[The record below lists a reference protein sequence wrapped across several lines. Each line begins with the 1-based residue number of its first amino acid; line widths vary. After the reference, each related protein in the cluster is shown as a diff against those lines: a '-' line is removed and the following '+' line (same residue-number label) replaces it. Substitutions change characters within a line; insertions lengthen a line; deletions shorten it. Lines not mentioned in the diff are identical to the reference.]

1 MINKLI
7 KIILIFLFL
16 QSCTKEKETMNQ
28 ENFPYSVTTTSPTEY
43 PTEVHQGFFTD
54 AQNELI
60 CGVPKTGMLQAGWQ
74 GDGAKGG
81 QGGSAIPAHID
92 LTYVAYAEKKFYHL
106 DADLPKEKI
115 LEVFRKGYLTQS
127 NEIDENGKKIM
138 VPAHYDILTVGMAP
152 GGMVVIWLS
161 GNKSRVEICRL
172 QARETFVDKDKF
184 MPNPD
189 PNETQEE
196 FFALGFKI
204 AVPDSIQAEIEKNG
218 IPFKLW
224 DDYRIRYKYRFVVN
238 PYDDKDKVT
247 GVHNLQYSGE
257 EDFITKISDAE
268 KYREQGIPYNV
279 TVEFTKYFV
288 NIIFD
293 DRETLSVFEELQKKH
308 PGKPIDIVLTPT
320 FMYKDIK
327 VSVKCEDE
335 EIKLQKYKMDGIY
348 GG

>member
-1 MINKLI
+1 MK
-7 KIILIFLFL
+7 KIIISTLLTLLFWA
-16 QSCTKEKETMNQ
+16 CKEKTKLS
-28 ENFPYSVTTTSPTEY
+28 YSVTATSPTEY
-43 PTEVHQGFFTD
+43 PTEVHLGFFTD
-54 AQNELI
+54 AKNQLI

-81 QGGSAIPAHID
+81 QGGSVIPAHID

-127 NEIDENGKKIM
+127 NEIDENGKKMM

-172 QARETFVDKDKF
+172 QAKETFVDVNDF
-184 MPNPD
+184 YQNAD
-189 PNETQEE
+189 NENQEQ
-196 FFALGFKI
+196 FFNSWFKL

-257 EDFITKISDAE
+257 EDFITKQSDAE

-293 DRETLSVFEELQKKH
+293 DRETISVFEALQEKH

-320 FMYKDIK
+320 FMYEDIK
-327 VSVKCEDE
+327 VSVKCEQE
-335 EIKLQKYKMDGIY
+335 EIKLQKYKLDGVY

>member
-1 MINKLI
+1 
-7 KIILIFLFL
+7 
-16 QSCTKEKETMNQ
+16 
-28 ENFPYSVTTTSPTEY
+28 
-43 PTEVHQGFFTD
+43 
-54 AQNELI
+54 
-60 CGVPKTGMLQAGWQ
+60 
-74 GDGAKGG
+74 
-81 QGGSAIPAHID
+81 
-92 LTYVAYAEKKFYHL
+92 
-106 DADLPKEKI
+106 
-115 LEVFRKGYLTQS
+115 
-127 NEIDENGKKIM
+127 M
-138 VPAHYDILTVGMAP
+138 VPAHYDIITVGMAP

-172 QARETFVDKDKF
+172 QAKETFVDKDKF
-184 MPNPD
+184 RPIAKAG
-189 PNETQEE
+189 ETQEQ
-196 FFALGFKI
+196 FFDTKFKI

-238 PYDDKDKVT
+238 AYDDKDKVT

-257 EDFITKISDAE
+257 EDFITEISDAE
-268 KYREQGIPYNV
+268 KYRDQGIPYNV

-293 DRETLSVFEELQKKH
+293 DRETLSVFEELQKKY

-335 EIKLQKYKMDGIY
+335 EIKLQKYKMDGVY